1 MYPQQQHHQLQ
12 QPQDLQQQQ
21 QQLQQQ
27 SPMDLDLVKPWKDPV
42 VEDISDLIMSNPL
55 WSQGQGP
62 QGAQGQVGGQM
73 DFASIQDFLGAIE
86 SNS

>member
-1 MYPQQQHHQLQ
+1 
-12 QPQDLQQQQ
+12 
-21 QQLQQQ
+21 
-27 SPMDLDLVKPWKDPV
+27 MDLDLVKPWKDPV